1 MGIHYKKIKTTTKTH
16 KMKTNE
22 DKIKEIKS
30 VLNILKEEYWVVDD
44 RSNTDALT
52 RAYKNLEKVESYLRI
67 NK

>member
-1 MGIHYKKIKTTTKTH
+1 
-16 KMKTNE
+16 MKTNE

-30 VLNILKEEYWVVDD
+30 VLNILKEEYWIADD
-44 RSNTDALT
+44 RSNRDALT